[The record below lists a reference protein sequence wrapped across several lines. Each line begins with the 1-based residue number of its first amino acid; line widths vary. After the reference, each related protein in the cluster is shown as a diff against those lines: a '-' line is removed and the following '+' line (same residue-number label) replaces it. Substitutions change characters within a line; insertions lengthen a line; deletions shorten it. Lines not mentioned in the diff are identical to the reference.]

1 MSAAVQRDA
10 GSFRDPSGTV
20 LVAADRVFRTVMPF
34 AAANYEST
42 QRTGILDELV
52 SSGLVI
58 EVRAVS
64 KEVLGALG
72 EEASYVVEHPKL
84 PFISYPYE
92 WCFHA
97 LKDAALLH
105 LDVHLRCL
113 ERNVTLSDASAYN
126 IQFRGTRPV
135 FIDTLSFR
143 PYRDGEIWVAH
154 RQFCDQF
161 LNPLL
166 LRALLGI
173 PHNAWY
179 RGAME
184 GIPVEH
190 LANALPLR
198 AKLSWNVLK
207 HVVLQALLD
216 KGAAK
221 SEAKDAAAGAAA
233 IRLPRAAFRTML
245 AGLRDWVRA
254 LEPKDRQK
262 SVWQDYAQVNSYSA
276 DETRKKAQ
284 FVAEFAAATR
294 PAMLWDLGCNN
305 GEYSKAAL
313 GAGAGTCIGFDFDHG
328 ALENAYLRAK
338 AEKLSFLPLHLD
350 ATNPSPSQGWAQ
362 HERKGLDERAPAD
375 AILALAF
382 VHHLAIAKNV
392 PLGYVVDWLTGLAR
406 TGVIEFVPKDDP
418 MAQRLLRLREDIF
431 ADYCEPGFERALRAR
446 ARIHKVAQVSA
457 SGRKLYWFERS

>member
-1 MSAAVQRDA
+1 MSAAAQRDA

-20 LVAADRVFRTVMPF
+20 LVAADRVFRTVMPS
-34 AAANYEST
+34 AAADYEIT
-42 QRTGILDELV
+42 RRTGIVAELA
-52 SSGLVI
+52 SGGLVV
-58 EVRAVS
+58 EERPVD
-64 KEVLGALG
+64 KTVLGALG

-113 ERNVTLSDASAYN
+113 ERGVTLSDASAYN
-126 IQFRGTRPV
+126 IQFRGPTPV

-143 PYRDGEIWVAH
+143 PYRDGEIWIAH

-198 AKLSWNVLK
+198 SKLSWNVLK
-207 HVVLQALLD
+207 HVVLQALLE
-216 KGAAK
+216 KSAASGTATTNGAAT
-221 SEAKDAAAGAAA
+221 
-233 IRLPRAAFRTML
+233 IRLPRAAFRSML
-245 AGLRDWVRA
+245 AGLRDWVRR
-254 LEPKDRQK
+254 LEPRDRQK
-262 SVWQDYAQVNSYSA
+262 SVWQDYAHANSYAA
-276 DETRKKAQ
+276 DEARKKAQ
-284 FVAEFAAATR
+284 FVAEFAAAKR

-313 GAGAGTCIGFDFDHG
+313 DGGAGMCIGFDFDLG
-328 ALENAYLRAK
+328 ALENAYLRAR
-338 AEKLSFLPLHLD
+338 AEKLNFLPLHLD

-362 HERKGLDERAPAD
+362 HERKGLEQRAPAD
-375 AILALAF
+375 AVLALAF

-392 PLGYVVDWLTGLAR
+392 PLGYVVDWLTGLAGS
-406 TGVIEFVPKDDP
+406 GVVEFVPKDDP
-418 MAQRLLRLREDIF
+418 MVRRLLRLREDIF
-431 ADYCEPGFERALRAR
+431 ADYCELSFERALRAR
-446 ARIHKVAQVSA
+446 ARIQKVAQVSA